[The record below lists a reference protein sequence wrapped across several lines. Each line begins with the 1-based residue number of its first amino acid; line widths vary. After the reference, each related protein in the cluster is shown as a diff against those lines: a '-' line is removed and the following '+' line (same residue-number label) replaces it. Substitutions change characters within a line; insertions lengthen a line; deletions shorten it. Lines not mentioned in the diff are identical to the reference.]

1 MIRRQFTYYGNSW
14 IGMFIRSNNSITLI
28 PVDSLDIVKKTTAH
42 FLKTKVFATSIA
54 QSNLIGVYVAMNDNG
69 IILPNVVTEEEIDF
83 IKSIMKESGANVY
96 VSKEKH
102 NSHGNNIAVNNKGG
116 IINPDISAS
125 ERKKMEEVLGVEL
138 TPTKIAAYSTV
149 GSNCIVSDRGFLINY
164 TASEDELKFLEKIF
178 KVKGERGTMNTGSG
192 FVGYGAI
199 ANAKGYVAGEA
210 STAFELGQLVNAMDF
225 VDDS

>member
-14 IGMFIRSNNSITLI
+14 VGMFIRSNNSITLI
-28 PVDSLDIVKKTTAH
+28 PVDSLDIVKKTTAY

-54 QSNLIGVYVAMNDNG
+54 QSNLIGVYVTMNDNG

-102 NSHGNNIAVNNKGG
+102 NAHGNNIAVNNKGG
-116 IINPDISAS
+116 IINPDISAT

-149 GSNCIVSDRGFLINY
+149 GSNCIANDRGFLINY
-164 TASEDELKFLEKIF
+164 AAS
-178 KVKGERGTMNTGSG
+178 
-192 FVGYGAI
+192 
-199 ANAKGYVAGEA
+199 EA

-225 VDDS
+225 VNDS